1 MLPKVIMTICLALL
15 FCLSPLPAD
24 SYFFS
29 SHQLIN
35 QEIIAKPDARDT
47 FEQIPPSP
55 GMGWQIY
62 KYQENLQP
70 LSAAL
75 IRDENLLDLVAFERS
90 SSTIIPVVPAQLYI
104 HYAAIEM
111 ERFQAIAEKYSQ
123 QYRRHAR
130 TLPPPSIPVFLK
142 MLYPKF
148 GQAKMMG
155 LLEEAG
161 RRGVPVGGWGVLD
174 FLLLDAGIFSAVA
187 WSWEN
192 FLPRLLSIIA
202 LVVAALLFIE
212 FLRIV
217 VMVGLRMIS
226 GQERRRP

>member
-62 KYQENLQP
+62 KYRENLQP

-104 HYAAIEM
+104 RYAAIEM

-123 QYRRHAR
+123 QYAAK
-130 TLPPPSIPVFLK
+130 TALPPGIPVFLK
-142 MLYPKF
+142 LLYPKF
-148 GQAKMMG
+148 GKAKMLG
-155 LLEEAG
+155 LLEEAS

-174 FLLLDAGIFSAVA
+174 FLLMDEGIFSAVS

-217 VMVGLRMIS
+217 VMVGLRMVS